1 MGIDQAHKQ
10 NNKLVK
16 IDGGATDLLNDNAA
30 LFNWTVAGPEF
41 TEMVPS
47 FRCNDD
53 EDTKISHH
61 H

>member
-10 NNKLVK
+10 NNKLIK

-30 LFNWTVAGPEF
+30 LFNWTVAGAEF

-47 FRCNDD
+47 GGSENITSSLR
-53 EDTKISHH
+53 H
-61 H
+61 